1 MDQNQQDQLKILA
14 PRTDG
19 LEQKIDKL
27 QHTIDRMNKIFL
39 WTAIIAAALFI
50 LPLIG
55 FLFFI
60 PQIISG
66 LSGYNSL
73 LK

>member
-14 PRTDG
+14 TRTDG

-27 QHTIDRMNKIFL
+27 QHTIDRMNKVFL

-55 FLFFI
+55 FLFLI